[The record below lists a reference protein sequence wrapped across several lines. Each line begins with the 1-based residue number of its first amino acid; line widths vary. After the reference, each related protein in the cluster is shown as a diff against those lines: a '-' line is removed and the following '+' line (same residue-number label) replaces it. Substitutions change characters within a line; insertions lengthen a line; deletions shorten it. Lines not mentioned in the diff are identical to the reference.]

1 MDFFR
6 EELII
11 IDLPAENSD
20 EVINRL
26 AEVMAEKGYVTNDYA
41 LEVSER
47 EKKYPTG
54 LPTQE
59 VKVAIPHAG
68 ADNVIQPGV
77 AVAVLKQPV
86 VFYNMENPD
95 QGLDVHIVFLLAN
108 KDSGDQLKDLQSLTG
123 LFADPSILQ
132 RVVKSGSARE
142 IAEMLNHRI
151 SK

>member
-1 MDFFR
+1 MELFR

-20 EVINRL
+20 EVINSL
-26 AEVMAEKGYVTNDYA
+26 ASIMAEKGYVTNDYA

-68 ADNVIQPGV
+68 ADSVIQPGV
-77 AVAVLKQPV
+77 ALAVLNKTV
-86 VFYNMENPD
+86 IFNSMENPD
-95 QGLDVHIVFLLAN
+95 QELDVQIVFLLAN
-108 KDSGDQLKDLQSLTG
+108 KDSGKQLENLQSLTG

-132 RVVKSGSARE
+132 HVVKSGSARE
-142 IAEMLNHRI
+142 IADLLNQRL